1 MYLNTERNA
10 FDLKKFACRKTKSV
24 SVLLKGR
31 YRLLFLVIFIRVL
44 IEVCHGSL
52 LSLFFCLRHY
62 KVKFDINPDYI
73 FQTPPKISLS

>member
-1 MYLNTERNA
+1 MSKNQKRFSFIERTMQVTV
-10 FDLKKFACRKTKSV
+10 FGK
-24 SVLLKGR
+24 
-31 YRLLFLVIFIRVL
+31 FIRVL

-73 FQTPPKISLS
+73 F